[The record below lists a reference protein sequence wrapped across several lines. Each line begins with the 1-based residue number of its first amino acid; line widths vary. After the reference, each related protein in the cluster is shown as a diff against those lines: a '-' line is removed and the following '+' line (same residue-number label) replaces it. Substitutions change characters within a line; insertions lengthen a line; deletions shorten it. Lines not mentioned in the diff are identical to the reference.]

1 MFEQMLNLVKG
12 QVAKTVGGMDGIPAG
27 KQAAVVST
35 TTSSLMDGL
44 KNFATPD
51 KLSSLLGGTGRAGG
65 EQAAGGLTSN
75 IVSDLT
81 SKVGLKPAMAQGIA
95 GSVVPSVMSLFSKNV
110 SDPSKPGFN
119 LQSMIGALTGG
130 AGGILGGGAQAGST
144 GGGILGGLMSKI
156 GSFFGGK

>member
-1 MFEQMLNLVKG
+1 MLNLVKD
-12 QVAKTVGGMDGIPAG
+12 QVAKTVGGMSGIPAG

-51 KLSSLLGGTGRAGG
+51 KLSSLLGGGG
-65 EQAAGGLTSN
+65 GGGAASGLSSN

-95 GSVVPSVMSLFSKNV
+95 GSVIPAVTSLFSKHVN
-110 SDPSKPGFN
+110 DPSKPGFN

-130 AGGILGGGAQAGST
+130 GGASADSAGS
-144 GGGILGGLMSKI
+144 GFLGGLLGKI
-156 GSFFGGK
+156 GRLFGGR

>member
-12 QVAKTVGGMDGIPAG
+12 QVAKTVGGMDGIPAD

-51 KLSSLLGGTGRAGG
+51 KLSSLLGGAGRAGG
-65 EQAAGGLTSN
+65 EQAAGGLASN

-95 GSVVPSVMSLFSKNV
+95 GSVVPAVMSLFSKNV
-110 SDPSKPGFN
+110 NDPSKPGFN
-119 LQSMIGALTGG
+119 LQSMIGALAGG
-130 AGGILGGGAQAGST
+130 AGGILGGGASAGST
-144 GGGILGGLMSKI
+144 GGVLGGLMGKL
-156 GSFFGGK
+156 GGLFGGK